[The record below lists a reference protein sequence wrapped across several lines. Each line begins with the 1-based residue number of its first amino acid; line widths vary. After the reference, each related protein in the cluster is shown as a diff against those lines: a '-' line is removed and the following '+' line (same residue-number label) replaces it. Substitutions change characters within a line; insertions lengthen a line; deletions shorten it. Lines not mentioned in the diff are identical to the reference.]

1 MTASCADDR
10 HLSYHFDDAN
20 NSDIASETV
29 TDTSS
34 IPDPIELQPGSKK
47 VLDGDSHYGG
57 DEMTDEELNEKRVQF
72 LAHSPGRRRAY
83 RVRRRDSELK
93 PKHLNRR
100 SYIVSHITVRAT

>member
-1 MTASCADDR
+1 MTASCNDDR
-10 HLSYHFDDAN
+10 HLTYHFDDN
-20 NSDIASETV
+20 CNSDIKSESTV

-34 IPDPIELQPGSKK
+34 LPDICQQEHGQ
-47 VLDGDSHYGG
+47 DTDSHKNYGG

-72 LAHSPGRRRAY
+72 LLHSPGRRRAY

-93 PKHLNRR
+93 PKPNRR

>member
-1 MTASCADDR
+1 MTASRTDDR
-10 HLSYHFDDAN
+10 PFTYDFDDVN
-20 NSDIASETV
+20 DSDITSETV

-34 IPDPIELQPGSKK
+34 LPDPIELQSRS
-47 VLDGDSHYGG
+47 DDSQYGG

-72 LAHSPGRRRAY
+72 LIHSPGRRRAY

-93 PKHLNRR
+93 QPKPNRR